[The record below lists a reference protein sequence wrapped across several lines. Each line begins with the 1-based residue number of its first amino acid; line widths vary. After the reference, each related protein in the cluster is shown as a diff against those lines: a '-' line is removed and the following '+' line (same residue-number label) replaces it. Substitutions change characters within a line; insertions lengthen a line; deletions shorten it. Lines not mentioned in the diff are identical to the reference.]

1 MAKINH
7 FIVSYRESMVQAGL
21 PDVSANA
28 PKAVMRRFLSVFKEI
43 NDKRLDGMVDYPLE
57 EVILITFLA
66 VLGNAATWNEIERFG
81 KAKEKWLKKFLKLR
95 NGIPSHDT
103 FRRVF
108 GLIDKDELQDATV
121 QFLLANLQEIKRS
134 LKIKDNGLRQI
145 CIDGKEQRGT
155 GRKYAYDEEKIR
167 NLQTLHVY
175 DATNEICLYSEAIN
189 EKTNEIPV
197 ARDILKRMD
206 LKGCVVTFDALHTQK
221 ETIGIIADRKGD
233 YVGGLKGN
241 QPCLQQEAEAM
252 FTDKE
257 LKKIREKKG
266 TDFYETTEKSHNQV
280 ERRRIYTKKVK
291 KNQIVFLEWKKL
303 KCIVCYEKHITN
315 VISGKE
321 TTEIRYYMTS
331 LTDAETVAEAIRGHW
346 GVENKLHWHLDYSMG
361 EDDNSTMDKTA
372 FNNLSLINKMVL
384 SLCKLAQPMMG
395 NRSIRVIRKE
405 FGWAYED
412 CLTNLLSC
420 FDAETIRRT
429 LENA

>member
-7 FIVSYRESMVQAGL
+7 FIASYRESMLQAGL
-21 PDVSANA
+21 PDVSAGA
-28 PKAVMRRFLSVFKEI
+28 TKAVLRRFLSIFKEI
-43 NDKRLDGMVDYPLE
+43 DDTRVQGMIEYPLE
-57 EVILITFLA
+57 EIILITFLA
-66 VLGNAATWNEIERFG
+66 VLGNASTWNEIERF
-81 KAKEKWLKKFLKLR
+81 ATVKEKWLKKFLKLK
-95 NGIPSHDT
+95 NGVPSHDT

-134 LKIKDNGLRQI
+134 LKIKDTGLRQI

-155 GRKYAYDEEKIR
+155 GRKYAYEEEKVR

-206 LKGCVVTFDALHTQK
+206 LKGCVVTFDALHTQT
-221 ETIGIIADRKGD
+221 ETIGIIAEKKGD

-241 QPCLQQEAEAM
+241 HPSLQKEAEAM
-252 FTDKE
+252 FSDTE
-257 LKKIREKKG
+257 LKKIREKG
-266 TDFYETTEKSHNQV
+266 TDFYESTEKSHNQI
-280 ERRRIYTKKVK
+280 ERRRIYIKKVK
-291 KNQIVFLEWKKL
+291 KNQLVFLDWKKL

-321 TTEIRYYMTS
+321 TREIRYYMTS

-346 GVENKLHWHLDYSMG
+346 SVENKLHWHLDYSMG
-361 EDDNSTMDKTA
+361 EDDNTTMDKAA

-384 SLCKLAQPMMG
+384 SLCKLAKPIMG

-405 FGWAYED
+405 FGWGYEEY
-412 CLTNLLSC
+412 LTQLLSC
-420 FDAETIRRT
+420 FDAETIRKT

>member
-7 FIVSYRESMVQAGL
+7 FIASYRENMIQAGL
-21 PDVSANA
+21 PDVSATA
-28 PKAVMRRFLSVFKEI
+28 TKAVLRRFLSIFKKI
-43 NDKRLDGMVDYPLE
+43 DDKRLDGMIDYPLE
-57 EVILITFLA
+57 EIILITFLA
-66 VLGNAATWNEIERFG
+66 VLGNAATWIEIEKFG
-81 KAKEKWLKKFLKLR
+81 RSKEKWLKKFLRLK

-134 LKIKDNGLRQI
+134 LKIKDAGLRQI
-145 CIDGKEQRGT
+145 CVDGKEQKGT
-155 GRKYAYDEEKIR
+155 GRKYVYDEEKIR

-175 DATNEICLYSEAIN
+175 DATNEICLYSEAIS

-197 ARDILKRMD
+197 AREILEKMD

-221 ETIGIIADRKGD
+221 ETIGIIAERKGD

-241 QPCLQQEAEAM
+241 QSLLMKEAESI
-252 FTDKE
+252 FTEKE
-257 LKKIREKKG
+257 MTKIREKG
-266 TDFYETTEKSHNQV
+266 TDFYESLEKSHNQV
-280 ERRRIYTKKVK
+280 ERRRIYLKKIK
-291 KNQIVFLEWKKL
+291 KNQTVYLEWKKL
-303 KCIVCYEKHITN
+303 KCIVCFEKQIED
-315 VISGKE
+315 VISGKI
-321 TTEIRYYMTS
+321 TTEVRYYMTS
-331 LTDAETVAEAIRGHW
+331 LSDAETVAEAIRGHW

-384 SLCKLAQPMMG
+384 SLCKLAQPMME
-395 NRSIRVIRKE
+395 NSSIRVIRKE

-412 CLTNLLSC
+412 CLTKLLSC
-420 FDAETIRRT
+420 FDAETVRKT